1 MLQQLIDQIT
11 GNQAVKD
18 KINIARTH
26 RAIGGTV
33 GFTDPFGGGRA
44 DDGRGGGAGT
54 DDGGGAAVP
63 IKVGDD
69 CAAIPD
75 GNGAYLLF
83 AAEGIITPFLE
94 DAPWFAGYS
103 AVMVNISDVCSMG
116 GLPLAVTDVV
126 WLKDEADG
134 KDIWAGMLAASEAY
148 GVPIVGGHTCYRSEK
163 RHLAVSVIGKARKLL
178 TSYDA
183 EVGDELLMAVDLNGA
198 YFREYP
204 FWDASTG
211 ANPAHLRR
219 IMRIPYEIA
228 EAGLSGVAK
237 DISMGGVIGTLAM
250 LLHSSGKGACVRLE
264 NIPRPIGML
273 WEKWLISFP
282 SFGYLFTARPEKAMK
297 IKELFANAG
306 IACESIGAV
315 TAGTGISVCCGE
327 EKVDIDIK

>member
-1 MLQQLIDQIT
+1 MLRQLIDQIT
-11 GNQAVKD
+11 GAQSVKD
-18 KINIARTH
+18 KLNIARTH
-26 RAIGGTV
+26 QAIGGTV
-33 GFTDPFGGGRA
+33 DFTDPFGGG
-44 DDGRGGGAGT
+44 GTGGGGAI
-54 DDGGGAAVP
+54 P
-63 IKVGDD
+63 ITVGDD

-126 WLKDEADG
+126 WLKDETDG
-134 KDIWAGMLAASEAY
+134 KEVWAGMLAASEAY

-183 EVGDELLMAVDLNGA
+183 EAGDELLMAVDLNGA
-198 YFREYP
+198 YFGGYP

-211 ANPAHLRR
+211 ADATHLRKT
-219 IMRIPYEIA
+219 MRLPYEIA

-250 LLHSSGKGACVRLE
+250 LLHSSAKGACLQLE
-264 NIPRPIGML
+264 NIPRPAGTP

-282 SFGYLFTARPEKAMK
+282 SFGYLLTAKSEKAGK
-297 IKELFANAG
+297 IKELFANAS
-306 IACESIGAV
+306 IACETIGV
-315 TAGTGISVCCGE
+315 ITARPGISIHCGE
-327 EKVDIDIK
+327 EKVEIKVDL